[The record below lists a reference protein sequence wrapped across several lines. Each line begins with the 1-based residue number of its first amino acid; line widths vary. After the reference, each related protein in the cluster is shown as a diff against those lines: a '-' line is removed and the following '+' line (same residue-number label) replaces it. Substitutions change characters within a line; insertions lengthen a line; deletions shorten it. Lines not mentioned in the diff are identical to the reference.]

1 MKTRFLLLSLL
12 VCLTIGIKAILAQD
26 TTLPPYRIQVFVDS
40 AFVRAAPASDA
51 KPVASIF
58 EGEVLEAIGRNL
70 NGKWFEVRRSGRAT
84 NLGWVSDEF
93 VSNNFTIE
101 LLPLTDFNTGMIGSE
116 VITESEF
123 GVFVLQQSV
132 LRDGPLLE
140 ASRLGT
146 VPYGVTV
153 PVIERNADASWI
165 YVNYLGS
172 VGWISGFN
180 VRSSSYNLLNIP
192 EGVNL
197 PPPLAADLDIIP
209 PELQFAQAARLRD
222 YLNIQLD
229 MALNLQSFWWSVYTG
244 DILPCNPPAEITEY
258 QYNIEDVRQLPELK
272 RIVPR
277 LDTGVESLNA
287 SIATLQICGALEVDD
302 VISARNA
309 AINAKIIFQA
319 GIGRLDDVEV
329 NVIGDR

>member
-12 VCLTIGIKAILAQD
+12 VCLTLGIPVAFAQD
-26 TTLPPYRIQVFVDS
+26 KPLPPYRIQVFVDS
-40 AFVRAAPASDA
+40 AFVRAVPASDA
-51 KPVASIF
+51 QPVASIF
-58 EGEVLEAIGRNL
+58 EGEVLEAVGRNL
-70 NGKWFEVRRSGRAT
+70 NGKWFEVRRPGRAT
-84 NLGWVSDEF
+84 NLGWISDEF

-101 LLPLTDFNTGMIGSE
+101 LLPLTDFTTGMVGSE

-140 ASRLGT
+140 GGHLGT
-146 VPYGVTV
+146 VPYGVTL

-165 YVNYLGS
+165 KINYLGS

-192 EGVNL
+192 EGANL
-197 PPPLAADLDIIP
+197 PPPLAADLSIIP
-209 PELQFAQAARLRD
+209 PELQLAQAARLRD
-222 YLNIQLD
+222 YLNVQLM

-258 QYNIEDVRQLPELK
+258 VYNIEDVRQLPELK

-287 SIATLQICGALEVDD
+287 SIATLQICGALEVTD

-309 AINAKIIFQA
+309 AINAKVIFQA